1 VIVFQTNGAPNA
13 SRQLGSLRCRLG
25 KLRLFSMSRTPMRR
39 AKINLRGCLEATPAG
54 LVAG

>member
-13 SRQLGSLRCRLG
+13 SRQFGSLRCRLG
-25 KLRLFSMSRTPMRR
+25 KLRLFSMGRTPLHR